1 MGSASTLSHP
11 VVPVPQTKQQGKG
24 KRRYP
29 QRKPQLSPRLL
40 QTQDPTL
47 IKCRM
52 RRAVMMTAAA
62 TTRGEAIWMF
72 SPSSTVLESG
82 EVRTPTLTTLLSAG
96 R

>member
-1 MGSASTLSHP
+1 
-11 VVPVPQTKQQGKG
+11 
-24 KRRYP
+24 
-29 QRKPQLSPRLL
+29 
-40 QTQDPTL
+40 
-47 IKCRM
+47 
-52 RRAVMMTAAA
+52 MMTAAA